1 MTTQL
6 TTETELR
13 ELGAAWAAAE
23 LRGDTETLGAMVTD
37 DFTLV
42 GPLGFVLDHDQ
53 WMRRYQPGD
62 LVTEELV
69 WDELTVR
76 DYGDTAV
83 IIGRHTQKANF
94 NGNRVDGSFRST
106 HIAVRR
112 AGRWLL
118 AGIHLSPIGGPPA
131 FANSR

>member
-6 TTETELR
+6 TTDAQLHALGET
-13 ELGAAWAAAE
+13 WAAAE
-23 LRGDTETLGAMVTD
+23 VRGDTSALGELVTD

-53 WMRRYQPGD
+53 WMMRYRTGD

-69 WDELTVR
+69 WDELAIR

-83 IIGRHTQKANF
+83 IVGRHTQKTAF
-94 NGNRVDGSFRST
+94 RGNRVDGSFRST
-106 HIAVRR
+106 HVVVRR
-112 AGRWLL
+112 DGRWLL
-118 AGIHLSPIGGPPA
+118 AGIHLSPIGAPPA
-131 FANSR
+131 FAAGR